1 MKIAGKQITLRGLI
15 WTIFI
20 FILGGITTPLLNDV
34 GHYSYKRLFKSGDTK
49 ARIERLRQRHEEDLK
64 VWADSVRN
72 SLDIKYA
79 PELKHLT
86 EELQRHKGQP
96 GLSGIES
103 YFRQKINSVINK
115 KDGEFKTLL
124 EIKKREQKREIE
136 DLELE

>member
-1 MKIAGKQITLRGLI
+1 M
-15 WTIFI
+15 
-20 FILGGITTPLLNDV
+20 LNDV